1 MEWKVKNREKYLIL
15 DGFQNVL
22 ALGWQYLCE
31 SSFFGQYLC
40 ESSDL
45 VIKR

>member
-1 MEWKVKNREKYLIL
+1 MEGKEQRKIPDFRWASECF
-15 DGFQNVL
+15 GT
-22 ALGWQYLCE
+22 WQYMCE